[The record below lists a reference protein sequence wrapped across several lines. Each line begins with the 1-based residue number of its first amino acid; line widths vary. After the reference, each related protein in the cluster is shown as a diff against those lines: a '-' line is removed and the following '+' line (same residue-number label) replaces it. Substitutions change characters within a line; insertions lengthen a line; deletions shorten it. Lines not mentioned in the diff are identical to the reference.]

1 MRVLVVEDEASLAA
15 SLRRG
20 LEADGFAV
28 DVALDGTDGLWRA
41 QEVSYDAIVLDI
53 MLPGVNGFEIC
64 RRLRA
69 DDIWTPILMLTAKD
83 GALDESEALD
93 TGADDYLTKPFSHIV
108 LVAHLRALMR
118 RGARERPA
126 VLSAGELCV
135 DPARGRFGKVEG
147 HHGADRH
154 PGHGDRHVAGKARL
168 RSAVERHVPAG
179 DQPATCRHAAGELR
193 VDPASRRCWRADT
206 EIRLTPRE
214 LSVLEFLVRRAGDV
228 VSKRDI
234 LDHVWDDDFEGD
246 PNIIEVYIR
255 YLRKK
260 IDLPFGR
267 RAIETV
273 RGSGYRL
280 ATDGG

>member
-1 MRVLVVEDEASLAA
+1 MRVLVVEDEERLAA

-28 DVALDGTDGLWRA
+28 DVALDGTDGLWMA
-41 QEVSYDAIVLDI
+41 QENAYDAIVLDI
-53 MLPGVNGFEIC
+53 MLPGVNGFQIC
-64 RRLRA
+64 QRLRDA
-69 DDIWTPILMLTAKD
+69 DIWTPILMLTAKD
-83 GALDESEALD
+83 GELDETEALD
-93 TGADDYLTKPFSHIV
+93 TGADDYLTKPFSHLV

-126 VLSAGELCV
+126 VLT
-135 DPARGRFGKVEG
+135 
-147 HHGADRH
+147 
-154 PGHGDRHVAGKARL
+154 
-168 RSAVERHVPAG
+168 AG
-179 DQPATCRHAAGELR
+179 DLR

-206 EIRLTPRE
+206 EIPLTARE
-214 LSVLEFLVRRAGDV
+214 LSVLEFLIRHAGQV
-228 VSKRDI
+228 VSKREI

-260 IDLPFGR
+260 IDIPFDR
-267 RAIETV
+267 QAIETV

-280 ATDGG
+280 AANGG